1 MTMNLALTDEHEM
14 LRDAAAKLLQSESTA
29 ARVRA
34 AEAAGFDPALWQ
46 ALLDFGAIVLRQADS
61 GGSLL
66 DASLIAQE
74 CGRALGSVPL
84 AEAMA
89 SARMLSLLPGEKARE
104 WCARIA
110 DGAPVTLITDPDS
123 PRPVVNGGMVA
134 QGILML
140 DGDNVIIAIGAAE
153 PFGDNLAFGTSLA
166 RIGPA
171 GERIVLASGAESAAI
186 YRAAIEEWKLLQGS
200 MISGLARRALEMAA
214 DYAIERHAFGR
225 PIGSYQ
231 GIAHPLADAISEVEG
246 AELLVRKAIWA
257 TARGQADAGAL
268 VSMAY
273 WWASQSAARAVARSL
288 HTFGGYGVSLEYDI
302 QLYYRRAKA
311 WALVGGDPQQEL
323 LRAGRRLWQGEP
335 ANMPDAGEMPL
346 EFGFGPAAD
355 AHAAKVRQFFADT
368 LTPELRA
375 KAHHSVGGYDAG
387 VHRKLA
393 AAGLLFPHW
402 PEEFGGGG
410 QSVYDY
416 YAGIEQFSLAG
427 WEHMTG
433 PITNSVGDIVQ
444 RFATTSSLRRAVAEM
459 AAGEALGC
467 LGFSEPSGGSDIFGI
482 KSRAERT
489 ADGNWIVNGSKIFTT
504 AANVAK
510 YCFLLV
516 RTDPSAAK
524 HAGLSVFLVPLD
536 SPGIEIQAVETMQD
550 ERTNI
555 VYFADVRVDDEW
567 RMGEPNGAMAVMA
580 AMLKSEH
587 GSGDQ
592 YRQGHAWMLREAI
605 AWAQQAERG
614 GRPLLEDSDAMAR
627 LARAATHG
635 EVSKVLC
642 HRAIWMMAEDLH
654 SRYWGPMA
662 KVFATE
668 IYNRDAMDLMDLA
681 APDSLGA
688 GQHGLGAVEI
698 GYRQSI
704 GTTIYGG
711 TSEVQRS
718 LIAEQAL
725 GLPKSRS

>member
-1 MTMNLALTDEHEM
+1 
-14 LRDAAAKLLQSESTA
+14 
-29 ARVRA
+29 
-34 AEAAGFDPALWQ
+34 
-46 ALLDFGAIVLRQADS
+46 
-61 GGSLL
+61 
-66 DASLIAQE
+66 
-74 CGRALGSVPL
+74 
-84 AEAMA
+84 
-89 SARMLSLLPGEKARE
+89 
-104 WCARIA
+104 
-110 DGAPVTLITDPDS
+110 
-123 PRPVVNGGMVA
+123 
-134 QGILML
+134 
-140 DGDNVIIAIGAAE
+140 
-153 PFGDNLAFGTSLA
+153 
-166 RIGPA
+166 
-171 GERIVLASGAESAAI
+171 
-186 YRAAIEEWKLLQGS
+186 
-200 MISGLARRALEMAA
+200 MINGLARKALEMAA
-214 DYAIERHAFGR
+214 AYAVERHAFGR
-225 PIGSYQ
+225 PIGGYQ
-231 GIAHPLADAISEVEG
+231 GIAHPLADTLSEVEG
-246 AELLVRKAIWA
+246 AELLLRKAIWA
-257 TARGQADAGAL
+257 VARDHADASAL

-273 WWASQSAARAVARSL
+273 WWATQSAVRAVSRAL

-311 WALVGGDPQQEL
+311 WALLGGDPQQEL
-323 LRAGRRLWQGEP
+323 LRAGRRLWLGES
-335 ANMPDAGEMPL
+335 ASLPDAGEMPL

-355 AHAAKVRQFFADT
+355 AHAAKVRQFFVDT

-416 YAGIEQFSLAG
+416 YAGLEQFSLAG

-433 PITNSVGDIVQ
+433 PITNSVGDIVR
-444 RFATTSSLRRAVAEM
+444 RFATTPPLRRAVAEM

-482 KSRAERT
+482 KSRAEQAGEGR
-489 ADGNWIVNGSKIFTT
+489 WVINGSKIFTT

-524 HAGLSVFLVPLD
+524 HAGLSVFLVPLNT
-536 SPGIEIQAVETMQD
+536 PGIEIQAVETMQD

-567 RMGEPNGAMAVMA
+567 RIGEVNGAMAVMA
-580 AMLKSEH
+580 AMLKTEH

-605 AWAQQAERG
+605 TWAQQAERG

-627 LARAATHG
+627 LARAVTHG

-711 TSEVQRS
+711 ASEVLRS